1 MCKGN
6 SKRAGRILP
15 YPTLVDEDLLS
26 WILIIND
33 LHLPVSVLALQKKSK
48 SRILLHNP
56 SFETSKGCIHQFKE
70 RHDL

>member
-6 SKRAGRILP
+6 SKRAGRTLP
-15 YPTLVDEDLLS
+15 YPTLVDEDLLG

-33 LHLPVSVLALQKKSK
+33 LLLPVSVLALQKKSK
-48 SRILLHNP
+48 SIILPHNP